1 MMYVVL
7 VMPSA
12 QSDLHEIQTWWQK
25 HRSAAQAHRWYY
37 GFLKALLK
45 LEKNP
50 ERMPLAPENG
60 RWPFQVRQ
68 LTFGLSRRSTHRALF
83 TIRKDS
89 VAVLRVQHLAQQ
101 ELGADDI

>member
-1 MMYVVL
+1 MMHEVL

-12 QSDLHEIQTWWQK
+12 RADLHDIQDWWKK
-25 HRSAAQAHRWYY
+25 HRSPAQANRWYY
-37 GFLKALLK
+37 GFLKALLR

-68 LTFGLSRRSTHRALF
+68 LSFGLGRRPTHRALF

-89 VAVLRVQHLAQQ
+89 VAVLRVRHLAQQ
-101 ELGADDI
+101 ELGSDDF